1 MSSTTRER
9 ILDEAMRLFSER
21 GYSATSIANLG
32 FNRWALDITP
42 AVTWFDA
49 KSGAEISAAAG
60 FTYNWENPDTDYKTG
75 TEFHVELMQHFSKP
89 FAAGLVGY
97 HYQQVT
103 GDSGAGAA
111 LGSFEGRVTAL
122 GPDISYTLICGK
134 IPVSTELKVFHEFD
148 VENRVEGN
156 AGMFT
161 VSMPLSVDT
170 H

>member
-1 MSSTTRER
+1 VSRVSRGIPR
-9 ILDEAMRLFSER
+9 IS
-21 GYSATSIANLG
+21 NLG

-60 FTYNWENPDTDYKTG
+60 FTYNCENPDSDYKTG
-75 TEFHVELMQHFSKP
+75 TEFHVEFALMQHFSKQ

-97 HYQQVT
+97 HFQQVT

-134 IPVSTELKVFHEFD
+134 IPVSTELKFFHEFD
-148 VENRVEGN
+148 VENRAEGN
-156 AGMFT
+156 AGMFM
-161 VSMPLSVDT
+161 VSMPLSVD